1 MDVLEQLMRSAEQAE
16 VVRVHRESTSVV
28 FEASRLKRSQV
39 KETSGLAVRVVKG
52 GRLGFAASS
61 DTRATA
67 RLMRNVLESAEHG
80 DAVTFSLPA
89 PQEAL
94 DVVTF
99 DESIAALSIGKL
111 VEIGQEMLD
120 LILAAE
126 PGVNVEI
133 ELTRSTEHLA
143 LRNHSGTDIDFRR
156 SPLSISVEVRWVKG
170 DDVLITYDQ
179 TGTTVWDGQHMQ
191 SAERLCRKLELA
203 RNQARLRSGRM
214 PVLFAPNGSLVLGLP
229 VMLGL
234 DGKDVLKRASPMAGN
249 LGQKLF
255 SDKLTFVDDPTIDG
269 KFGSSPF
276 DDEGVSHRRNVLIDQ
291 GILKGFLYDLKTASQ
306 AGVEST
312 GNGSRTLF
320 TPPSPQPTNLLIE
333 PGTVLLT
340 DMIASIDSGL
350 WVEDALG
357 LGQGNVISGAFSNSL
372 SLAYKIEKGQLV
384 GRVKDVS
391 IAGNVYDLL
400 RNVAAVSSETEWVHH
415 SLRVPYI
422 MLDSMNVVSQQ

>member
-1 MDVLEQLMRSAEQAE
+1 MLERLIRSAEQAE
-16 VVRVHRESTSVV
+16 VVRVRREATSVV

-39 KETSGLAVRVVKG
+39 QETSGLAVRVVKD

-61 DTRATA
+61 DTRATD

-80 DAVTFSLPA
+80 DVVSFSLPT

-99 DESIAALSIGKL
+99 DESIAALSIGRL

-120 LILAAE
+120 LVLAVE
-126 PGVNVEI
+126 PEANVEI
-133 ELTRSTEHLA
+133 ELTRGMEHLA
-143 LRNHSGTDIDFRR
+143 LQNHSGTEVDFRR
-156 SPLSISVEVRWVKG
+156 SPLSINLEVRRVRG

-179 TGTTVWDGQHMQ
+179 TGTTVWDGQYML
-191 SAERLCRKLELA
+191 SAQRLCRKLELA
-203 RNQARLRSGRM
+203 RNQVRLRSGRM
-214 PVLFAPNGSLVLGLP
+214 PVLFAPKGSLVLGLP
-229 VMLGL
+229 LMLGL
-234 DGKDVLKRASPMAGN
+234 NGKDVLKRASPMAGK

-255 SDKLTFVDDPTIDG
+255 SDKLTVVDDPTIDG
-269 KFGSSPF
+269 KFDSAPF

-291 GILKGFLYDLKTASQ
+291 GVVRAFLYDLKTASQ

-333 PGTVLLT
+333 PGGASLG
-340 DMIASIDSGL
+340 DMLASINSGL

-372 SLAYKIEKGQLV
+372 SLAYKIENGQII

-391 IAGNVYDLL
+391 IAGNIYDLL
-400 RNVAAVSSETEWVHH
+400 QQVDAVSREAEWVHH
-415 SLRVPYI
+415 SVRVPYI
-422 MLDSMNVVSQQ
+422 MLGSMNVVSQE